1 MLSDFE
7 IQKLCKKYS
16 MDYTILI
23 DKVFIRTDKAEWY
36 FDRYD
41 DSDNIKLHH
50 CNYLFRGNNNKFNQS
65 YHIQKRRFSS
75 QHDIFK
81 YIYNHDRKVY
91 NKKVKK
97 CRMEY
102 LFEKIE
108 AESRVAASI

>member
-1 MLSDFE
+1 
-7 IQKLCKKYS
+7 
-16 MDYTILI
+16 MDYTILV
-23 DKVFIRTDKAEWY
+23 DKVFIRTDKSEWY

-41 DSDNIKLHH
+41 DNGNIKLHH

-75 QHDIFK
+75 QRDIFK
-81 YIYNHDRKVY
+81 YIFDHDRKIY
-91 NKKVKK
+91 NKNARK

-108 AESRVAASI
+108 AESRVATSM